1 MLSRSRTV
9 SGFIVKTTLAV
20 AAAVMLSASA
30 YGQGAPLQLSQI
42 MDPPETPAPKS
53 QAERS
58 AGAPVP
64 KRKVQNA
71 APKAVPVDAA
81 KAASAAG
88 TKPVPKVAAA
98 KPAARGKDK
107 VAHMDHKPIPP
118 VKKLRGKK
126 KDAKSAPA
134 PIDVIAAPETA
145 RLTGD
150 AAWAKLVGNSIT
162 GMYNGGLLV
171 DAYLPGNIVKT
182 KSNDGVQTGRWG
194 LVNGKACFQYEPEPQ
209 ATCYDVAV
217 DGSDVT
223 YVDPDG
229 ESLHFT
235 LTPGIPPGL

>member
-1 MLSRSRTV
+1 V
-9 SGFIVKTTLAV
+9 SGFFVKTTVAV
-20 AAAVMLSASA
+20 AAVMVLSASA
-30 YGQGAPLQLSQI
+30 YGQGAPLQITQA
-42 MDPPETPAPKS
+42 MDPPQAAASKPQVSDVAMPAAKRTV
-53 QAERS
+53 RS
-58 AGAPVP
+58 T
-64 KRKVQNA
+64 

-88 TKPVPKVAAA
+88 SKVAPKPAAA
-98 KPAARGKDK
+98 KPAAQSKDK
-107 VAHMDHKPIPP
+107 LAHVAHKPMPA
-118 VKKLRGKK
+118 VKKVRGKK
-126 KDAKSAPA
+126 KSANASPA
-134 PIDVIAAPETA
+134 PIDAIAAPETSH
-145 RLTGD
+145 LTGD

-162 GMYNGGLLV
+162 GMYNGGPLV
-171 DAYLPGNIVKT
+171 DAYLPGNVVKT